1 MTDRRLDESTP
12 GTEAVV
18 ETDRSRV
25 LADVRR
31 ALASARTEGKRR
43 EHGPEPAI
51 AAKPITRD
59 SVDGSIATHAVERS
73 TADLITDFQSALDAV
88 QGVCHRV
95 TSDSGAAEV
104 LQAIIAD
111 LSVRRVV
118 RSDDELVIDVVEQVI
133 GGFELLDPDRDRS
146 AMLECDLGVSR
157 ATLGVAEYGTIVM
170 TSGDAAGDRGRRTE
184 RQRLVSLLPETHV
197 ALLAASDIVRTWDE
211 SIEDACSERRGPPPT
226 LTFATGP
233 SRTADIEMELVLGV
247 HGPRHQ
253 HVVVLEHR

>member
-1 MTDRRLDESTP
+1 MDRRLDESAP

-43 EHGPEPAI
+43 GHGPEPAT
-51 AAKPITRD
+51 AATPVGRN
-59 SVDGSIATHAVERS
+59 SVDGSMATHAVERS
-73 TADLITDFQSALDAV
+73 DTDLITEFQSALDAV

-111 LSVRRVV
+111 LAVRRVV
-118 RSDDELVIDVVEQVI
+118 RSDDELVIDVVERVV
-133 GGFELLDPDRDRS
+133 GGFELLDPDRDRN

-157 ATLGVAEYGTIVM
+157 ATLGVAEHGTIVM

-197 ALLAASDIVRTWDE
+197 ALLAASDIMHTWDQAL
-211 SIEDACSERRGPPPT
+211 EDVGSDRRRLPPT
-226 LTFATGP
+226 TTFATGP
-233 SRTADIEMELVLGV
+233 SRTADIELELVLGV